1 MDDYKAIF
9 ESAPLGIFES
19 APDGRMTSANLALAR
34 IYGFPSPDA
43 MLQWFGPK
51 GVPYVA
57 PGRREELLLK
67 LEAAGSLQELES
79 EVWRA
84 DTGTVWVA
92 ESLVA
97 IRGADGRTQRIV
109 GIVVDITARKRAF
122 EALQAQAEVVRL
134 LEEIAVAANSA
145 ATIENTLQFA
155 LDRVC
160 RYMSWPVGHVLLL
173 EESTAELVSAR
184 LWHMERPAI
193 FEEFKRVSETYRFKS
208 GIGLPGRVLEGGKP
222 TWIRNVVKDPNFP
235 RSGLA
240 SELGVRGAFG
250 FPVLA
255 GRQVVA
261 VMEFFTDEPAEPD
274 ESTLA
279 LMGHVGTQLGRVFER
294 GKSERELR
302 AAMTA
307 AEAASTAKSEF
318 LANMSH
324 ELRTPLNSVIG
335 FAAFLLK
342 NKAGTLQG
350 SDLTYLERIQANGK
364 HLLGLIDQVL
374 DLSKVEAGEMK
385 LQISPVDL
393 GRLVRET
400 ADLLKGSIG
409 DRPIVLQAE
418 VPDGLST
425 LDADADKLK
434 QVIINLLGNALK
446 FTERGSVTVRV
457 ASDGHNGR
465 PARIDVIDTGIGIP
479 RDRREAIFEAF
490 QQAENSAAR
499 KYGGTGL
506 GLTISRSLCRLMGY
520 RIRVES
526 EVGQGSTFS
535 ILLPETSRLRD
546 A

>member
-1 MDDYKAIF
+1 VDDYRSIF

-43 MLQWFGPK
+43 MIQWFGPK

-57 PGRREELLLK
+57 PGRREEILIK
-67 LEAAGSLQELES
+67 LEAAGSVQELES

-84 DTGTVWVA
+84 DSGTVWVA

-97 IRGADGRTQRIV
+97 IRGAGGRTERIV

-122 EALQAQAEVVRL
+122 EALKTQAEVVRL

-145 ATIENTLQFA
+145 AAIEQTLQFA

-160 RYMSWPVGHVLLL
+160 GYMSWPVGHVLVL

-184 LWHMERPAI
+184 LWHMERPAV
-193 FEEFKRVSETYRFKS
+193 FEEFKRVSESYRFRS

-222 TWIRNVVKDPNFP
+222 AWIRNVVKDPNFP

-261 VMEFFTDEPAEPD
+261 VLEFFTDEPAEPD
-274 ESTLA
+274 EAILG

-294 GKSERELR
+294 AKSDRELR

-342 NKAGTLQG
+342 NKAGALQG
-350 SDLTYLERIQANGK
+350 SDLAYLERIQSNGK

-374 DLSKVEAGEMK
+374 DLSKVEAGGMK
-385 LQISPVDL
+385 LELGPVDL

-400 ADLLKGSIG
+400 ADQLEGTIG
-409 DRPIVLQAE
+409 DRPIVLRAE
-418 VPDGLST
+418 VPDGLPAIR
-425 LDADADKLK
+425 ADADKLK
-434 QVIINLLGNALK
+434 QVILNLMGNALK
-446 FTERGSVTVRV
+446 FTERGNVTVRV
-457 ASDGHNGR
+457 AADGR
-465 PARIDVIDTGIGIP
+465 SVDVIDTGIGIP
-479 RDRREAIFEAF
+479 PDRREAIFEAF
-490 QQAENSAAR
+490 QQVENSAAR

-526 EVGQGSTFS
+526 EVGKGSTFT
-535 ILLPETSRLRD
+535 LLLTGE
-546 A
+546 

>member
-1 MDDYKAIF
+1 VDDYRSII
-9 ESAPLGIFES
+9 ERTPLGIFES
-19 APDGRMTSANLALAR
+19 SPDGRIVSANPALAR
-34 IYGFPSPDA
+34 MYGFPSPDA
-43 MLQWFGPK
+43 MLQWLGPE

-57 PGRREELLLK
+57 SGRRAEILRQV
-67 LEAAGSLQELES
+67 EAAGSIQELES
-79 EVWRA
+79 EVRRA
-84 DTGTVWVA
+84 DGGTVWIA

-97 IRGADGRTQRIV
+97 IRGADGRTLRYV
-109 GIVVDITARKRAF
+109 GTAQDVTSRRRAF
-122 EALQAQAEVVRL
+122 EALQTQAEVVRL
-134 LEEIAVAANSA
+134 LEEVAVAANSA
-145 ATIENTLQFA
+145 EPIEQTMQFA

-173 EESTAELVSAR
+173 EESTGELVSAK
-184 LWHMERPAI
+184 LWHMERPAM
-193 FEEFKRVSETYRFKS
+193 FEEFKRVSENYRFRA
-208 GIGLPGRVLEGGKP
+208 GIGLPGRVLAGGKP
-222 TWIRNVVKDPNFP
+222 AWIRNVVKDPNFP

-255 GRQVVA
+255 GNQVVA
-261 VMEFFTDEPAEPD
+261 VLEFFTDEPAEPD
-274 ESTLA
+274 EAILE

-294 GKSERELR
+294 RKSDRELR

-307 AEAASTAKSEF
+307 AEAASKAKSEF

-342 NKAGTLQG
+342 NKAGTLQTT
-350 SDLTYLERIQANGK
+350 DLSYLDRIQSNGK
-364 HLLGLIDQVL
+364 HLLGLIDTVL

-385 LQISPVDL
+385 LQIAPVEI
-393 GRLVRET
+393 GKLVRDT
-400 ADLLKGSIG
+400 VDQLKGSVG
-409 DRPIVLQAE
+409 DRPLELRAE
-418 VPDGLST
+418 IPDGLAAF
-425 LDADADKLK
+425 DADADKLK
-434 QVIINLLGNALK
+434 QVLINLLGNALR

-457 ASDGHNGR
+457 AAEAGR

-479 RDRREAIFEAF
+479 ADRRESIFEAF
-490 QQAENSAAR
+490 QQVESSASR

-526 EVGQGSTFS
+526 ELGRGSTFS
-535 ILLPETSRLRD
+535 IVLTT
-546 A
+546 